1 MKARI
6 SVGFSAKIQ
15 AVSFNPVESNDSMEI
30 EIEYNDDAD
39 LEKKIEHYQKIIRQ
53 KTIKNAIDG
62 AEELIVEKS
71 KAFLTKEDD

>member
-1 MKARI
+1 MKAKI

-15 AVSFNPVESNDSMEI
+15 AVSFNPVESTDSMEI
-30 EIEYNDDAD
+30 EIDYVDDAD

-53 KTIKNAIDG
+53 KTIKNAING

-71 KAFLTKEDD
+71 KAFLTNNDE